1 MPVRMLFSILISLI
15 LVSVVVGN
23 EHYPKV
29 SPAQFSAAFHGYELP
44 QKECRADEVDSNE
57 VKFYLYTRQN
67 LHKYEL
73 HTGYN
78 CSNSYESLRNS
89 TYNVRKETKFLIH
102 AWTQSPKDI
111 NDIIYIYLYA
121 ENVNVIMVDWSMY
134 SQTCN
139 YNSTS
144 YVVIPKV
151 AKALSDLM
159 KLLTGYGAVPQKNFH
174 VIGFLHGAH
183 IAGIAGKYISP
194 LRISRISGLDPVGYN
209 IDGTALPVLQNGD
222 ADFIDVIYTSIEY
235 YGTQRQIGDLSFYPD
250 RGTHPQK
257 QCPPDPNEWVCSALA
272 SIKYWRESITSPT
285 AFSAIRCD
293 NYVQYHESRCP
304 GPNTTMGEYASRN
317 APFGKYYL
325 NTNPEPPYSQ
335 S

>member
-1 MPVRMLFSILISLI
+1 M
-15 LVSVVVGN
+15 
-23 EHYPKV
+23 
-29 SPAQFSAAFHGYELP
+29 
-44 QKECRADEVDSNE
+44 
-57 VKFYLYTRQN
+57 
-67 LHKYEL
+67 
-73 HTGYN
+73 
-78 CSNSYESLRNS
+78 
-89 TYNVRKETKFLIH
+89 
-102 AWTQSPKDI
+102 
-111 NDIIYIYLYA
+111 
-121 ENVNVIMVDWSMY
+121 
-134 SQTCN
+134 
-139 YNSTS
+139 
-144 YVVIPKV
+144 VIPKV

-194 LRISRISGLDPVGYN
+194 LRISRISGKLFILITFKREKVSSFCIMCLSRFYYNLGLDPVGYN

-304 GPNTTMGEYASRN
+304 GPNTTMGEYASR
-317 APFGKYYL
+317 K
-325 NTNPEPPYSQ
+325 
-335 S
+335 